1 MLNCPPSFNR
11 PPSATSGLA
20 REACCPAGGEQPVGG
35 TRVIRSRRGFFGWAA
50 GCFIA
55 WLLVAG
61 LARAAD
67 PQFSE
72 NEVKSAFL
80 AKFAM
85 FVDWPEKTFPDKQSP
100 MVIGIIGE
108 DPFGPRF
115 DAALG
120 KESLNGRPFALKRF
134 KTANE
139 AAGCHILFVS
149 ASESE
154 RLPEI
159 LEAVRGKGILTVGDQ
174 ERFAHRGGMLNFFKE
189 AGKLRFEVN
198 TPAVQASGLKVSSKL
213 LQVARVVTPD
223 PVKGR
228 P

>member
-1 MLNCPPSFNR
+1 ML
-11 PPSATSGLA
+11 LA
-20 REACCPAGGEQPVGG
+20 V
-35 TRVIRSRRGFFGWAA
+35 
-50 GCFIA
+50 
-55 WLLVAG
+55 G

-72 NEVKSAFL
+72 YEIKGAFL

-100 MVIGIIGE
+100 AVIGVIGE
-108 DPFGPRF
+108 DPFGPQF
-115 DAALG
+115 EAALSKG
-120 KESLNGRPFALKRF
+120 SLNGRPFALKRF
-134 KTANE
+134 KTAKE
-139 AAGCHILFVS
+139 AVDCQMLFVS
-149 ASESE
+149 ASEKE

-174 ERFAHRGGMLNFFKE
+174 ERFAHRGGMINFFKE

-198 TPAVQASGLKVSSKL
+198 TAAVAASGLKISSKL
-213 LQVARVVTPD
+213 LQVARIVTPEST
-223 PVKGR
+223 KGR